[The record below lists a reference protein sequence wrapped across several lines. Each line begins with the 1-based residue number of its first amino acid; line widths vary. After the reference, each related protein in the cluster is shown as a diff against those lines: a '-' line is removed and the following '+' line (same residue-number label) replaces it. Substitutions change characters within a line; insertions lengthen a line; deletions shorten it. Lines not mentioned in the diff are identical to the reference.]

1 MEDLDLIQRFM
12 KEKMDVG
19 SLIDL
24 EKFVDMRFAMEAY
37 KDSTSTVQRGP
48 QQEVL
53 ELRATA
59 GDTPAR
65 KAKKPALLFDFSAE
79 SPIQA
84 SREGKYIIFKLADE
98 RYGISVLDVREIIQ
112 MRAIRPMPCLPDYVK
127 GVIDLRGKV
136 IPIIDL
142 RLKLGM
148 ESVTYT
154 DRMCIIVVDI
164 ASYAGSAKIGITTD
178 EVVEVSDVKE
188 TMIEDTPSF
197 GDKVNTGY
205 IVGMA
210 KMKGGVTTLLD
221 IEKVL
226 T

>member
-1 MEDLDLIQRFM
+1 
-12 KEKMDVG
+12 
-19 SLIDL
+19 
-24 EKFVDMRFAMEAY
+24 
-37 KDSTSTVQRGP
+37 
-48 QQEVL
+48 
-53 ELRATA
+53 
-59 GDTPAR
+59 
-65 KAKKPALLFDFSAE
+65 
-79 SPIQA
+79 
-84 SREGKYIIFKLADE
+84 
-98 RYGISVLDVREIIQ
+98 
-112 MRAIRPMPCLPDYVK
+112 MPRLPDYVK